1 MDLRI
6 LDVDEV
12 NRLRKRLE
20 VADVEYRILF
30 DAYGVAERELALLK
44 RIVKASYYAPQEGT
58 TVPVFKVAD
67 REMDKEIVEWLLK
80 NGVERYVPKEKR
92 K

>member
-44 RIVKASYYAPQEGT
+44 RIVLATFYAPEEGT
-58 TVPVFKVAD
+58 DIPVFKSAFLD
-67 REMDKEIVEWLLK
+67 DGIKEKLVEWLLK
-80 NGVERYVPKEKR
+80 NDAPRYVPR
-92 K
+92 KP

>member
-30 DAYGVAERELALLK
+30 DAYGIAERENSLLRKIVLAT
-44 RIVKASYYAPQEGT
+44 YFAPEEGT
-58 TVPVFKVAD
+58 DVPVFKLPSK
-67 REMDKEIVEWLLK
+67 ELDKQITDWLLK
-80 NGVERYVPKEKR
+80 NGGERYIPKEKR